1 MKHVPSIRRRNAVTG
16 TAGMKLLAL
25 AAVCVVAAGCG
36 GGNRLSKRE
45 FLKQGNAICA
55 KGTRKI
61 DRLGLTAFKTPG
73 HPTPAETVAFAK
85 TVAVPITQSELDQ
98 LRALKRPKGD
108 ENSVKT
114 LLDKAQAAVDRVR
127 AHPTLLGQ
135 ANGSDEANALARAYG
150 LTACAG

>member
-1 MKHVPSIRRRNAVTG
+1 MRHETSIKLI
-16 TAGMKLLAL
+16 AGMDVLAVV
-25 AAVCVVAAGCG
+25 AACVVAAGCG
-36 GGNRLSKRE
+36 GGSGHLTKSE
-45 FLKQGNAICA
+45 FLKEGNAICA

-85 TVAVPITQSELDQ
+85 KVAVPITQSELDH
-98 LRALKRPKGD
+98 LRALKPPKGD
-108 ENSVKT
+108 ESTVKT
-114 LLDKAQAAVDRVR
+114 LLEKAQAAVDRVR
-127 AHPTLLGQ
+127 ANPSLLGG